1 VTGRPVPPGPPGRWP
16 VGNSY
21 DYDRDRIGFL
31 RSCQA
36 RYGDVFS
43 FSASTV
49 FVGAPDLVH
58 ELFDKSNDEFMAEAP
73 LFASAKDGARLERGI
88 DGWMEVRK
96 LGWQSMTRAVTR
108 AHGAR
113 ILADFDATLRST
125 EGREFDVAAV
135 MRGYSSRMVA
145 DFLFGPGADDVIA
158 AADVSFERGLEFMST
173 SLTIPRWLPAPS
185 VRKTLRAEHDVI
197 EAIEARLLARRRAP
211 HAEPS
216 DMLDLMADDAGLA
229 EDDIVAIL
237 RASMLASFGSPGI
250 ALSWAIREMAMDAG
264 LHRRLREEALGVLAD
279 GGSLTD
285 DSQLPYSRAFVRE
298 ILRLYPPTWLMGRV
312 VRRDCTLGDW
322 PLRTGQNIM
331 FSPYLLHR
339 DPRWWQ
345 DPDTVSPQRWL
356 GRTAP
361 QTRRAYLPFGSGPRM
376 CLGLHLGLYQLV
388 TCVSHLAAHYQVDSA
403 HAAAV
408 EPVPHAILL
417 PRGLRARCQEEALST
432 LLRNRLA
439 DLRVLVMHKNTR
451 GGVGWV
457 LLCVLFR

>member
-43 FSASTV
+43 FSPSTV

-113 ILADFDATLRST
+113 ILADFDATLRAT
-125 EGREFDVAAV
+125 EGREFDVVAI
-135 MRGYSSRMVA
+135 MRGYSSRMV
-145 DFLFGPGADDVIA
+145 
-158 AADVSFERGLEFMST
+158 T
-173 SLTIPRWLPAPS
+173 SLTIPRWLPAPR

-197 EAIEARLLARRRAP
+197 HAIEAQLLARRRAP

-216 DMLDLMADDAGLA
+216 DMLDLMAGDAGLA

-264 LHRRLREEALGVLAD
+264 LHRRLREEALGVLAAD
-279 GGSLTD
+279 GSLTD

-312 VRRDCTLGDW
+312 VRRDCTLGD
-322 PLRTGQNIM
+322 
-331 FSPYLLHR
+331 
-339 DPRWWQ
+339 
-345 DPDTVSPQRWL
+345 
-356 GRTAP
+356 
-361 QTRRAYLPFGSGPRM
+361 
-376 CLGLHLGLYQLV
+376 
-388 TCVSHLAAHYQVDSA
+388 
-403 HAAAV
+403 
-408 EPVPHAILL
+408 
-417 PRGLRARCQEEALST
+417 
-432 LLRNRLA
+432 
-439 DLRVLVMHKNTR
+439 
-451 GGVGWV
+451 
-457 LLCVLFR
+457 